1 MRRLPLIFST
11 IIVGCWSMH
20 ATAQGCTQDFSG
32 EWTWEAAAGAN
43 PDELYRAAGSGWGNR
58 MNISRDGP
66 RLTVEY
72 AFFSRG
78 DMQPPLKFV
87 YAPGADATENTV
99 MMGHGLQR
107 QTSTARWNDC
117 RLVITTRHSF
127 EVDGVPT
134 ESLVTQTLWLEAP
147 GQLVV
152 ESSRG
157 RDAANRTIYRRVVPG
172 K

>member
-1 MRRLPLIFST
+1 MRRVPLIFTT
-11 IIVGCWSMH
+11 IVLGCCSMH
-20 ATAQGCTQDFSG
+20 AAAQGCAQDFSG
-32 EWTWEAAAGAN
+32 EWTHEAAAGAT
-43 PDELYRAAGSGWGNR
+43 PEELYRAAGSGWGNR
-58 MNISRDGP
+58 MTITQDGT

-72 AFFSRG
+72 AFFSAG
-78 DMQPPLKFV
+78 DMQPPLKFS
-87 YAPGADATENTV
+87 YAPDGGATVNTV
-99 MMGHGLQR
+99 MMGRGPQR

-134 ESLVTQTLWLEAP
+134 ESHVTQTLWLEAP
-147 GQLVV
+147 GKLVV

-157 RDAANRTIYRRVVPG
+157 REAAYRTIYRRGVSG